1 MNAGVADGKET
12 LLIPKLYAKAE
23 EVENVAYCVIPT
35 LTPNVLVR
43 VVVLVERPVAAIFV
57 RIESV
62 TVPEVATPDQVGVL
76 LLSVTVSEEIVFA
89 TIEPHAIFDTGVIVA
104 PTETGFEAPLG

>member
-1 MNAGVADGKET
+1 MDGKET
-12 LLIPKLYAKAE
+12 LLTPYQDAKGE

-43 VVVLVERPVAAIFV
+43 VVVAEEPPDEVIFV
-57 RIESV
+57 KIELV
-62 TVPEVATPDQVGVL
+62 TVPEVATPDQVPAL
-76 LLSVTVSEEIVFA
+76 QEAVTVSEEIVLVL
-89 TIEPHAIFDTGVIVA
+89 IEAPSIFDTGVIVA